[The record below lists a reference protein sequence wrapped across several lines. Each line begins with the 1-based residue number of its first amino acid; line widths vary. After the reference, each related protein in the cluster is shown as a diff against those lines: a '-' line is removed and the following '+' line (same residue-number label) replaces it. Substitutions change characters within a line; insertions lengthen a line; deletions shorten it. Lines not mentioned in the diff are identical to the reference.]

1 MKTYEFMRN
10 DLTSADTE
18 TPIEEV
24 IYLMGQSGLSSLPVL
39 DEEGRLAG
47 VISERDILRAA
58 LPSYFDML
66 HSASVLPN
74 INQLSKALE
83 QLADHP
89 VSTLMVH
96 DPVVAHPSHE
106 DLQVAELF
114 IRRGLKQIP
123 VVDTEGHLLG
133 VVRRIDLLS
142 QLSHRGVLRTGS

>member
-1 MKTYEFMRN
+1 MKTHEFMRN
-10 DLTSADTE
+10 DLSSVDTD

-24 IYLMGQSGLSSLPVL
+24 IYLMEQSGLSSLPVL
-39 DEEGRLAG
+39 DEDGRLAG
-47 VISERDILRAA
+47 VIAERDILRAA

-66 HSASVLPN
+66 HSTSVLPN

-83 QLADHP
+83 SLADQP
-89 VSTLMVH
+89 TSKLMVR

-114 IRRGLKQIP
+114 IRRRLKQIP

-133 VVRRIDLLS
+133 AVRRIDLLS
-142 QLSHRGVLRTGS
+142 ELSHRGVLRARS